1 MGWAGRLSC
10 CEGRDVTDDSK
21 VVDLTEARKAKQG
34 DARPGDRTEPA
45 DRSAQQ
51 GKYLAFL
58 CSHLVDQL
66 DRMKEDAIDWR
77 AAARA
82 ALEANL
88 LGRSADAAFTDV
100 NLAVSLLTR
109 WRLALLEAR
118 HVGRDKPTALE

>member
-1 MGWAGRLSC
+1 M
-10 CEGRDVTDDSK
+10 TDGSK
-21 VVDLTEARKAKQG
+21 VVDLAEARKAKQ
-34 DARPGDRTEPA
+34 DEARPSGRTEPA

-51 GKYLAFL
+51 GKYMAFL

-66 DRMKEDAIDWR
+66 DRMKEEVIDWR
-77 AAARA
+77 VAARA

-88 LGRSADAAFTDV
+88 LGRSTDAVLIDV
-100 NLAVSLLTR
+100 NQAVSLLTS